1 MNDRRL
7 DLGPV
12 ESVRAESY
20 GEPGQRTFR
29 LLAHTAEGK
38 VLLWL
43 EKQQLAM
50 LGAALE
56 DLLERTPE
64 QRDPPVSDGSTST
77 FVGELEVR
85 VGSLAV
91 GFDPEGEG
99 YSLEAGDFTS
109 ALGLSSV
116 ALQATRDQFVALEQ
130 QITEIVSRSRPRCV
144 LCGQPLTDDPHFC
157 PESNGHARTGDS

>member
-1 MNDRRL
+1 VDDRRL

-12 ESVRAESY
+12 ESVRAESF

-29 LLAHTAEGK
+29 LLAQTAEGT
-38 VLLWL
+38 VALWL

-64 QRDPPVSDGSTST
+64 GTAASAGGLESSG
-77 FVGELEVR
+77 FVGDLEVR

-91 GFDPEGEG
+91 GFDPEEEAF
-99 YSLEAGDFTS
+99 SLEAADFTS
-109 ALGLSSV
+109 SLGLSGITMY
-116 ALQATRDQFVALEQ
+116 ARRDQFVELEQ
-130 QITEIVSRSRPRCV
+130 EISEIVSRSRPRCL
-144 LCGQPLTDDPHFC
+144 LCGQPLTPGPHFC
-157 PESNGHARTGDS
+157 PESNGHAQVSES